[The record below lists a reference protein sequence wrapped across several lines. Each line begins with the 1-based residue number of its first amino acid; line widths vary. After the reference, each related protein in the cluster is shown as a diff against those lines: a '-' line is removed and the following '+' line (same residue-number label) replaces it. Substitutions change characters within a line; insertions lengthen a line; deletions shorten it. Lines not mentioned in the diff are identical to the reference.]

1 MQVTIKKL
9 IEDSP
14 LKGLRLLT
22 GKSQE
27 DNNIS
32 NVNIIDN
39 PESYDWFTAGDF
51 LLTTG
56 YVFKDNVES
65 QKRLIKEL
73 SDLNCA
79 GLGIKIKRYWNEVPK
94 AILEE
99 AKKRDFPVI
108 EIPYNYSLAQ
118 VSNIINDEIYNRQDS
133 LLKKYKNI
141 HDGFSQRT
149 LSGGDLTEIV
159 KLSSELVGNPV
170 IMLDSGF
177 NLLAYS
183 DLPNNPKPLKKFLNL
198 KPREKVFT
206 KVFTSGIPTDVA
218 NFTLSIKRKL
228 IIADQEITIRII
240 PIVYSNF
247 IYGYIVV
254 WETIRKL
261 QAIDYIALESAATA
275 SAIERIKT
283 RQIEE
288 NRNRIREDF
297 FDDLLQGKIASVN
310 ALKNLAKINGI
321 DPLRKHVVA
330 LIYHDNMKPEEIRNC
345 VDIINEI
352 SVEKKRPLSIF
363 NRQNNLLMFV
373 ELHDDENKFSPEQ
386 KLKNFLEEVL
396 KKIEQEFTNIKF
408 KIGVSNVNND
418 FLNIGKSSLLAIDMI
433 KISNRFKEGKKI
445 FYYTDLIGYHLID
458 EAVDQDQ
465 RQEFF
470 EGTLGLLNHYD
481 ISHKTDLM
489 STLESYFMAN
499 GNVSEAAKKMFIHR
513 NTFIYRI
520 DKIKDILK
528 TDFTDAEQN
537 FNYQLALKIF
547 RIINK

>member
-1 MQVTIKKL
+1 MQITIKKL

-27 DNNIS
+27 NNNIS

-198 KPREKVFT
+198 KTREKVFT

-345 VDIINEI
+345 IDIINEI

-386 KLKNFLEEVL
+386 KLKNFLEDVL

-408 KIGVSNVNND
+408 RIGVSNVNND

-458 EAVDQDQ
+458 EAVDQEQ

>member
-1 MQVTIKKL
+1 MQITIKKL

-27 DNNIS
+27 NNNIS

-198 KPREKVFT
+198 KTREKVFT

-345 VDIINEI
+345 IDIINEI

-386 KLKNFLEEVL
+386 KLKNFLEDVL

-408 KIGVSNVNND
+408 RIGVSNVNND

-433 KISNRFKEGKKI
+433 KISNRFKEDKKI

>member
-27 DNNIS
+27 NNNIS

-133 LLKKYKNI
+133 LLKKYKHI

-198 KPREKVFT
+198 KTREKVFT

-345 VDIINEI
+345 IDIINEI

-386 KLKNFLEEVL
+386 KLKNFLEDVL

-408 KIGVSNVNND
+408 RIGVSNVNND

>member
-1 MQVTIKKL
+1 MQITIKKL

-27 DNNIS
+27 NNNIS

-198 KPREKVFT
+198 KTREKVFT

-345 VDIINEI
+345 IDIINEI

-386 KLKNFLEEVL
+386 KLKNFLEDVL

-408 KIGVSNVNND
+408 RIGVSNVNND

>member
-27 DNNIS
+27 NNNIS

-198 KPREKVFT
+198 KTREKVFT

-345 VDIINEI
+345 IDIINEI

-386 KLKNFLEEVL
+386 KLKNFLEDVL

-408 KIGVSNVNND
+408 RIGVSNVNND